1 MKTSAISESKTDR
14 MFSIGIF
21 IVSALILLIIIYPL
35 FFVCIA
41 SISNPAAVANGQ
53 VFFLPKDITFAGYK
67 GIFKDQSIWTG
78 YRNTL
83 FYSFVGT
90 AISLIVTLP
99 TAYALSRKD
108 FKPRGVLSAF
118 FVFTMFFTGG
128 LIPTYLTIKQ
138 FHMDN
143 TIWAMLIPFSINVF
157 NLIIARSFFQNS
169 IPESLQ
175 EAAKLDGCNDFKF
188 FMLIV
193 LPLSKALLT
202 VIGLYY
208 LIGQWN
214 SYFNAM
220 IYLRNENL
228 YPLQLILR
236 RILIANQTMSS
247 GGFSISIGED
257 NSAAERADLIKYGV
271 IVVSSL
277 PVIVLYPFVQKYF
290 EKGVMI
296 GSVKG

>member
-1 MKTSAISESKTDR
+1 MKSSAILESKTDR

-35 FFVCIA
+35 FFVTIA
-41 SISNPAAVANGQ
+41 SISNPTAVANGQ
-53 VFFLPKDITFAGYK
+53 VFLLPKDITFAGYK
-67 GIFKDQSIWTG
+67 EIFKDQSIWNG

-83 FYSFVGT
+83 FYSIVGT
-90 AISLIVTLP
+90 AISLILTLP
-99 TAYALSRKD
+99 AAYALSRKD

-118 FVFTMFFTGG
+118 FVFTMFFNGG

-157 NLIIARSFFQNS
+157 NMIIARSFFHNS
-169 IPESLQ
+169 IPDSLQ
-175 EAAKLDGCNDFKF
+175 EAARLDGCSDFKF
-188 FMLIV
+188 FMQIV

-247 GGFSISIGED
+247 GGFSTNLGAD
-257 NSAAERADLIKYGV
+257 NSAAERAELIKYGV

-290 EKGVMI
+290 EKGVML